1 MRIAQAAQQFQ
12 VQSQAFQSKQ
22 QTSRLEAWAGDRR
35 PTAIPAALEY
45 GNPPSTRVQLS
56 PAALALQRPSAARQ
70 APTLST
76 LPKPG
81 FSSPTTMATEKAEA
95 SDDKAG
101 LTPQLSMI
109 KDLME
114 RLTGVQ
120 IKVYAAELQASVS
133 SMQVQA
139 QVQSQ
144 SAGIS
149 AAANGRTPA
158 GFGLLYEES
167 TVRQEYERLD
177 FQMQG
182 QIQTTDGRTIDFQL
196 NLTMER
202 LYREESS
209 TRIAL
214 GDAAVPVDPLVLQ
227 FDGPASALQNQRF
240 AFDLQGDGQAEDVP
254 LLSQGWGYLALDQ
267 NANGRIDN
275 GLELFGPRT
284 DNGFAE
290 LAMLDDDGNGWIDE
304 ADAAFKDL
312 RIWRPSADGGGSLQS
327 LQAEGIGALGLA
339 NAASPF
345 ALRGEGNASLGALR
359 ATGAY
364 LREDGRAG
372 ALQQLDLAV

>member
-12 VQSQAFQSKQ
+12 VQHQASQSSQKN
-22 QTSRLEAWAGDRR
+22 SRLEAWVGDRR
-35 PTAIPAALEY
+35 PTSQAATT
-45 GNPPSTRVQLS
+45 GDGDTPSARVLLS
-56 PAALALQRPSAARQ
+56 PAALALQLPSAARQ
-70 APTLST
+70 TPTLAAN
-76 LPKPG
+76 PKPVS
-81 FSSPTTMATEKAEA
+81 SSPDTTATDKAEA
-95 SDDKAG
+95 SDGKAS

-114 RLTGVQ
+114 RLTGVP
-120 IKVYAAELQASVS
+120 IKVYATELQASATSV
-133 SMQVQA
+133 

-144 SAGIS
+144 RAAVG
-149 AAANGRTPA
+149 AAANGRASA

-167 TVRQEYERLD
+167 TMRQEYERLD

-196 NLTMER
+196 DITLER

-240 AFDLQGDGQAEDVP
+240 AFDLQGDGQAENVP
-254 LLSQGWGYLALDQ
+254 LLAQGWGYLALDK

-290 LAMLDDDGNGWIDE
+290 LAALDDDGNGWIDE
-304 ADAAFKDL
+304 ADAAFQDL

-327 LQAEGIGALGLA
+327 LQAEGVGALGLA

-345 ALRGEGNASLGALR
+345 ALRSEGNASLGALR

>member
-12 VQSQAFQSKQ
+12 VQHQASQSSQKS
-22 QTSRLEAWAGDRR
+22 SRLEAWVGDRR
-35 PTAIPAALEY
+35 PTSQSATT
-45 GNPPSTRVQLS
+45 GDGDTPSARVRLS
-56 PAALALQRPSAARQ
+56 PAALALQLPNAARQ
-70 APTLST
+70 TPTPAAN
-76 LPKPG
+76 PKPLS
-81 FSSPTTMATEKAEA
+81 SSPATTATDKAEA
-95 SDDKAG
+95 SDGKAS

-114 RLTGVQ
+114 RLTGIP
-120 IKVYAAELQASVS
+120 IKVYAAELQASATS
-133 SMQVQA
+133 VQL
-139 QVQSQ
+139 QSQ
-144 SAGIS
+144 SAAVGT
-149 AAANGRTPA
+149 AASGRA
-158 GFGLLYEES
+158 SVGFGLLYEES

-196 NLTMER
+196 DLTLER

-240 AFDLQGDGQAEDVP
+240 AFDLQGDGQADNVP

-304 ADAAFKDL
+304 ADAAFEDL

-345 ALRGEGNASLGALR
+345 TLRSDGNATLGALR

-364 LREDGRAG
+364 LREDGKAG

>member
-12 VQSQAFQSKQ
+12 VQHQASQSSQKS
-22 QTSRLEAWAGDRR
+22 SRLEAWVGDRR
-35 PTAIPAALEY
+35 PTSQAATT
-45 GNPPSTRVQLS
+45 GDGRDTPSARVLLS
-56 PAALALQRPSAARQ
+56 PAALALQLPSAARQ
-70 APTLST
+70 TPTPAAN
-76 LPKPG
+76 PKPVS
-81 FSSPTTMATEKAEA
+81 SSPAAATDKAE
-95 SDDKAG
+95 SDDGKAS

-114 RLTGVQ
+114 RLTGVP
-120 IKVYAAELQASVS
+120 IKVYAAELQASAT
-133 SMQVQA
+133 SM

-144 SAGIS
+144 SAAVG
-149 AAANGRTPA
+149 AAANGRASA

-182 QIQTTDGRTIDFQL
+182 QIQTSDGRTIDFQL
-196 NLTMER
+196 DLRLER

-240 AFDLQGDGQAEDVP
+240 AFDLQGDGQAENVP
-254 LLSQGWGYLALDQ
+254 LLAQGWGYLALDK

-290 LAMLDDDGNGWIDE
+290 LAALDEDGNGWIDE
-304 ADAAFKDL
+304 ADAAFQDL

-327 LQAEGIGALGLA
+327 LQAEGVGALGLA

-345 ALRGEGNASLGALR
+345 ALRSEGNASLGALR

-372 ALQQLDLAV
+372 ALQQLDLAA

>member
-12 VQSQAFQSKQ
+12 VQHQASQSSQKS
-22 QTSRLEAWAGDRR
+22 SRLEAWVGDRR
-35 PTAIPAALEY
+35 PTVQAATA
-45 GNPPSTRVQLS
+45 GDGDTPSARVRLS
-56 PAALALQRPSAARQ
+56 PAALALQLPNAARE
-70 APTLST
+70 APTPMASPTSLS
-76 LPKPG
+76 
-81 FSSPTTMATEKAEA
+81 SSPATTATDPAEA
-95 SDDKAG
+95 IDGKAH

-114 RLTGVQ
+114 RLTGVA
-120 IKVYAAELQASVS
+120 IKVYAAEVQASAS
-133 SMQVQA
+133 SV

-144 SAGIS
+144 SAAAG

-182 QIQTTDGRTIDFQL
+182 QIQTTDGRAIDFQL
-196 NLTMER
+196 DLRMER
-202 LYREESS
+202 MYREETS
-209 TRIAL
+209 TRLAL

-240 AFDLQGDGQAEDVP
+240 VFDLQGDGKSEDVP
-254 LLSQGWGYLALDQ
+254 LLSQGWGYLALDH

-290 LAMLDDDGNGWIDE
+290 LAALDSDGNGWIDE
-304 ADAAFKDL
+304 ADAVFKDL
-312 RIWRPSADGGGSLQS
+312 RIWRPNADGGGSLQS

-345 ALRGEGNASLGALR
+345 ALRSDGNANLGALR

-372 ALQQLDLAV
+372 AIQQLDLAV

>member
-1 MRIAQAAQQFQ
+1 MRIAQAVQQFQ
-12 VQSQAFQSKQ
+12 VQHQAFQSSQKS
-22 QTSRLEAWAGDRR
+22 SRLEAWVGDRR
-35 PTAIPAALEY
+35 PTSPAAAR
-45 GNPPSTRVQLS
+45 GDGDNPSARVRLS
-56 PAALALQRPSAARQ
+56 PAALALQRPNAARQ
-70 APTLST
+70 APTPMAAPKSLST
-76 LPKPG
+76 
-81 FSSPTTMATEKAEA
+81 SSATTATNKAEA
-95 SDDKAG
+95 SDGQAS

-114 RLTGVQ
+114 RLTGVA
-120 IKVYAAELQASVS
+120 IKVYAAEVQASS
-133 SMQVQA
+133 SSV

-144 SAGIS
+144 SAAVG
-149 AAANGRTPA
+149 AAANGRASA

-196 NLTMER
+196 DLTMER
-202 LYREESS
+202 MYREETS

-240 AFDLQGDGQAEDVP
+240 AFDLQGDGQADNVP
-254 LLSQGWGYLALDQ
+254 LLSQGWGYLALDK

-304 ADAAFKDL
+304 ADAAFEDL

-345 ALRGEGNASLGALR
+345 TLRSDGNGTLGALR

>member
-12 VQSQAFQSKQ
+12 VQYQALQSSQKN
-22 QTSRLEAWAGDRR
+22 SRLEAWVGDRR
-35 PTAIPAALEY
+35 PAAA
-45 GNPPSTRVQLS
+45 GDGDNPSARVRLS
-56 PAALALQRPSAARQ
+56 PAALALQWPSATRP
-70 APTLST
+70 APTPAAP
-76 LPKPG
+76 PKPAS
-81 FSSPTTMATEKAEA
+81 SSPTTTATDKAA
-95 SDDKAG
+95 TDDGKAG

-114 RLTGVQ
+114 RLTGVP
-120 IKVYAAELQASVS
+120 IKVYAAEVQASAS
-133 SMQVQA
+133 SV

-144 SAGIS
+144 SAAVG
-149 AAANGRTPA
+149 AAANGRASA

-182 QIQTTDGRTIDFQL
+182 QIQTSDGRTINFQL
-196 NLTMER
+196 DLRMER

-209 TRIAL
+209 TRLAL
-214 GDAAVPVDPLVLQ
+214 GDAAVPVDPLVLN

-240 AFDLQGDGQAEDVP
+240 AFDLQGDGQADNVP
-254 LLSQGWGYLALDQ
+254 LLSQGWGYLALDK

-304 ADAAFKDL
+304 ADAAFEDL

-345 ALRGEGNASLGALR
+345 TLRSDGNATLGALR

-364 LREDGRAG
+364 LREDGKAG

>member
-12 VQSQAFQSKQ
+12 VQYQALQSSQKS
-22 QTSRLEAWAGDRR
+22 SRLEAWMGDRR
-35 PTAIPAALEY
+35 PTAQAATTGDG
-45 GNPPSTRVQLS
+45 GNPSARVRLS
-56 PAALALQRPSAARQ
+56 PAALALQWPSATRP
-70 APTLST
+70 APTPAAP
-76 LPKPG
+76 PKPAS
-81 FSSPTTMATEKAEA
+81 SSPTTTATDKAA
-95 SDDKAG
+95 TDDGKAG

-114 RLTGVQ
+114 RLTGVP
-120 IKVYAAELQASVS
+120 IKVYAAEVQASAS
-133 SMQVQA
+133 SV

-144 SAGIS
+144 SAAVG
-149 AAANGRTPA
+149 AAANGRASA

-182 QIQTTDGRTIDFQL
+182 QIQTSDGRTINFQL
-196 NLTMER
+196 DLRMER

-209 TRIAL
+209 TRLAL
-214 GDAAVPVDPLVLQ
+214 GDAAVPVDPLVLN

-240 AFDLQGDGQAEDVP
+240 AFDLEGDGQADNVP
-254 LLSQGWGYLALDQ
+254 LLSQGWGYLALDK

-304 ADAAFKDL
+304 ADAAFEDL

-345 ALRGEGNASLGALR
+345 TLRSDGNATLGALR

-364 LREDGRAG
+364 LREDGKAG